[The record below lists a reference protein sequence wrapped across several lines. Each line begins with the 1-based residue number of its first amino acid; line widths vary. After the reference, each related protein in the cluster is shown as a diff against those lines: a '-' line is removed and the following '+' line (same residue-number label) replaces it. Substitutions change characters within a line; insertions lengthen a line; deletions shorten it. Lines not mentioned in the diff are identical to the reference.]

1 MHLVSRLELFLW
13 QIELIYIVAILR
25 ISTSCPS
32 ETSNKMGSKRD
43 KSSAKYCTGS
53 SSFIPSKAL
62 QGHARHEPII
72 QELRA
77 TNDLETAIKTWFS
90 IDEGDDYVYHA
101 NTSVT
106 LSQVQGMIN
115 RGGEAGLLA
124 WYWTE
129 KGGERQP
136 VCTLPYTP

>member
-1 MHLVSRLELFLW
+1 
-13 QIELIYIVAILR
+13 
-25 ISTSCPS
+25 
-32 ETSNKMGSKRD
+32 MGSKQGRTNEV
-43 KSSAKYCTGS
+43 YCTGS
-53 SSFIPSKAL
+53 SSFIPSQAL
-62 QGHARHEPII
+62 QDHARHESII

-77 TNDLETAIKTWFS
+77 TNDMEKAIKTWFS

-106 LSQVQGMIN
+106 LSQVQGILN
-115 RGGEAGLLA
+115 RGGEGGLHA

-136 VCTLPYTP
+136 VRFTTPTPFFLS